1 MTRAPSPISHAIAKK
16 RRKLLC
22 APTLS
27 PASIRR
33 AALQRLV
40 VLGENLPRLRFHE
53 AERRIL
59 PGAGQRAHP
68 GAGDEIKVALPG
80 RIEEGHLRDG
90 LVVRGHAE
98 W

>member
-1 MTRAPSPISHAIAKK
+1 MR
-16 RRKLLC
+16 
-22 APTLS
+22 PTLS
-27 PASIRR
+27 LASIRR

-40 VLGENLPRLRFHE
+40 VLGEDLPRLGFHE

-68 GAGDEIKVALPG
+68 SAGDEIKVALPG